1 MMKRPSGLSVAE
13 IIVAMT
19 LIAVAVLAVI
29 GLFTGAFKALNRSDL
44 MTEGTEIARE
54 VIEQTKLLGRDAPP
68 PNDTTYDGFVPT
80 PSEPTG
86 FPPEPYPQVVRD
98 GITYTVSVTVEPAP
112 GTTNAKVL
120 TVVVRWKETGRAEL
134 QTYL

>member
-1 MMKRPSGLSVAE
+1 MRRRISGLSVAE

-29 GLFTGAFKALNRSDL
+29 GLFTGAFKGLNQSDM

-68 PNDTTYDGFVPT
+68 PND
-80 PSEPTG
+80 
-86 FPPEPYPQVVRD
+86 
-98 GITYTVSVTVEPAP
+98 I
-112 GTTNAKVL
+112 L
-120 TVVVRWKETGRAEL
+120 L
-134 QTYL
+134 